1 MTARTVTPC
10 FTSRARTF
18 TDPILIE
25 IERLR
30 DVCLLRFKGRF
41 HPGEHSEYLKAKM
54 DEINTLRCTK
64 VLADFE
70 DVPAV
75 GSTGL
80 SFIVDLYRASSGRFV
95 LVGAQPRVRKVLDIT
110 GLSTMI
116 ALAPDVESGLA
127 VLYDENSAVWGART
141 DQSALY

>member
-1 MTARTVTPC
+1 MTARIMTPC
-10 FTSRARTF
+10 FTSSGRARAL

-30 DVCLLRFKGRF
+30 DVCLLRLKGRLQAAD
-41 HPGEHSEYLKAKM
+41 HSEYLRVKM
-54 DEINTLRCTK
+54 DEIRTLGCTK

-80 SFIVDLYRASSGRFV
+80 SFIVGLYRAAGGRFV
-95 LVGAQPRVRKVLDIT
+95 LSGAQPRVRKVLDVT
-110 GLSTMI
+110 GLSKVMI
-116 ALAPDVESGLA
+116 LAPNVESGLIA
-127 VLYDENSAVWGART
+127 LYNQASAV
-141 DQSALY
+141 